1 MARWVI
7 LPLRPVGGGRLP
19 LAQPTPSWE
28 RSPPERKD
36 PAMAR
41 LTLRYLRYA
50 FGCLH
55 AVAFGMN
62 LGN

>member
-1 MARWVI
+1 MGNPAAVPGR
-7 LPLRPVGGGRLP
+7 GGGYRG
-19 LAQPTPSWE
+19 AQPTPPWE

-50 FGCLH
+50 LSYAS
-55 AVAFGMN
+55 AVAFGNGLGMN
-62 LGN
+62 